1 MRRYLLA
8 ARWPAGLTAIAAA
21 TVMAARRA
29 PGSPSPAAAV
39 DPPGPGEAGPSGTAD
54 EAPRD
59 GAGPAGP
66 AGLTD
71 VTELTGVTEVTEV
84 AEATN
89 VTEVFEVTEVTE
101 VIEVSKVTKV
111 SEVTDPAAA
120 RADWVKDL
128 IRLGAISCAGGALS
142 YGVMALLGPPIVN
155 HGLAIDE
162 PILSWTTGNQL
173 RTWAAIMERFNK
185 FGDTWTAWSAAG

>member
-8 ARWPAGLTAIAAA
+8 ALWPAGLTAIAAA

-29 PGSPSPAAAV
+29 PGPPSPAAAV

-84 AEATN
+84 
-89 VTEVFEVTEVTE
+89 
-101 VIEVSKVTKV
+101 SKVTEV
-111 SEVTDPAAA
+111 SEVTNPAAA

-162 PILSWTTGNQL
+162 PILSWTTG
-173 RTWAAIMERFNK
+173 
-185 FGDTWTAWSAAG
+185 